1 MKILQTTQYDLFT
14 TITGNR
20 IINKKKVERLE
31 IDITDGL
38 NLLPYCPIIVYE
50 DENLLKIVDG
60 QHRFEVSKTLDLPVH
75 YVICDKLNLRQIAR
89 LNSRSDKWSNKDFLD
104 CFIKLGVEDYQVL
117 ADFMKEYETIYS
129 ASIDLLMYGNI
140 NKKTNSMQEFR
151 DGEFKVNFLELA
163 KEVTRLTIDIFERYK
178 FRTDRR
184 LIAAVQQLQEKGL
197 CDFEVLKQKI
207 ASAPMLMD
215 QQGSTKEY
223 IYNIERV
230 YNHNNQKR
238 IVIF

>member
-1 MKILQTTQYDLFT
+1 MNIQKTTNYNSFT

-20 IINKKKVERLE
+20 IINKKKVEKLME
-31 IDITDGL
+31 DVQNGL
-38 NLLPYCPIIVYE
+38 NLLPYCPIVVFKDNEKYR
-50 DENLLKIVDG
+50 IVDG
-60 QHRFEVSKTLDLPVH
+60 QHRFETSKNLELPVYFVECEELDL
-75 YVICDKLNLRQIAR
+75 RSIAR
-89 LNSRSDKWSNKDFLD
+89 LNSRSDKWSNKDFLE
-104 CFIKLGVEDYQVL
+104 CYIKLGIKDYQQL
-117 ADFMKEYETIYS
+117 SDFMKQYETIYS

-140 NKKTNSMQEFR
+140 GRKTNSMQEFR
-151 DGEFKVNFLELA
+151 DGEFKVNFLKLA
-163 KEVTRLTIDIFERYK
+163 EEVTALTIDTFDKYK

-184 LIAAVQQLQEKGL
+184 LIGAVQQLKEKGL
-197 CDFEVLKQKI
+197 CDFDILKQKI

-238 IVIF
+238 VVIF